1 MKKINSQIKYKN
13 KKFKITIGTTDKKSP
28 KTIYIG
34 FGGYITPINQE
45 ESYVKPIRVF
55 NLRMRKNV
63 EKIVSNGKLTDR
75 NIIFVSD
82 IAEERICVNK
92 KTYLDLQIYIPISNS
107 ILTKYNQNFKNIS
120 SMIQEKYIQEISDK
134 IISTMKDCEFECTNL
149 KE

>member
-1 MKKINSQIKYKN
+1 MK
-13 KKFKITIGTTDKKSP
+13 
-28 KTIYIG
+28 
-34 FGGYITPINQE
+34 
-45 ESYVKPIRVF
+45 
-55 NLRMRKNV
+55 KNV
-63 EKIVSNGKLTDR
+63 EKIVSNEKLTDR

-82 IAEERICVNK
+82 IAEERMCTNK

-120 SMIQEKYIQEISDK
+120 SMIQEKYIPEISDK